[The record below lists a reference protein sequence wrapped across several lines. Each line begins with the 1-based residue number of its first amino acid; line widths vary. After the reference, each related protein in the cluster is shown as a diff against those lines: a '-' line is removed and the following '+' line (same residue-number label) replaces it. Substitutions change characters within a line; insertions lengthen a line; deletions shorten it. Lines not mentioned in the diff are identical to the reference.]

1 MVAIV
6 LPPSVPVDGM
16 LKVIWVPTLADPN
29 APKLTEIGDGVATA
43 IDITCYLT
51 KDGAFKDTFDQATFV
66 DARACTTEE
75 WELLG
80 AVKRGLEDLVYV
92 YGPQAAAASPTNAAF
107 EKLTPGSTGFFVI
120 RRALAYETVLAV
132 GQFASVWGAT
142 LGGRAEVGDTT
153 NSVFKMKQKT
163 SPSFYAEKVALVA

>member
-1 MVAIV
+1 MPAIV
-6 LPPSVPVDGM
+6 LPPSVPVDQM

-51 KDGAFKDTFDQATFV
+51 KDGSFKDSSDQAKFV
-66 DARACTTEE
+66 DARACTSEE

-80 AVKRGLEDLVYV
+80 ATKRSLENLIYV
-92 YGPQAAAASPTNAAF
+92 YTPQAAALAATNAAY
-107 EKLTPGSTGFFVI
+107 EKLVPGSTGFLVV
-120 RRALAYETVLAV
+120 RRALDYSAVLAV
-132 GQFASVWGAT
+132 GQFVSVWGAT
-142 LGGRAEVGDTT
+142 LGSRHEVGDTT
-153 NSVFKMKQKT
+153 NSVFKMTQGV